1 MKGVGERRQEEIYLT
16 GARGEPPVI
25 PVGAGLEERA
35 RQSMSARAFAYV
47 AGGAGL
53 ESTVAANR
61 TAFERLRIVPRVLRD
76 VSTRDTSV
84 SLFGTTLSTPLLLA
98 PVGVLELVHADAD
111 LAVARAAAA
120 EGVPMIFSNQA
131 SIPMEECAA
140 AMGDS
145 PRWFQLYWSTSN
157 DLVASL
163 VSRAEKAGCTA
174 IVATLDTTLFGWRP
188 RDLDLGHLPFIEGKG
203 LAQYTSDPVFNA
215 LVDEAEAPP
224 LGPPSLAGLQTLF
237 SLARAFPGS
246 FLGNLRSPRPRAAV
260 RLFTEIYSRPSLQWS
275 DLAFLRELT
284 SLPILLKGVLHPDDA
299 RAALDHGVDGLVVS
313 THGGRQV
320 DGAIASV
327 DALPDVVAA
336 VEGRIPVLLD
346 SGIRSGADVFK
357 ALSLGATAVLVGRPY
372 VYGLAIAGEDGV
384 RQVLR
389 NLAADFDLTLGLA
402 GCVSVAD
409 LSPDYLSRVS

>member
-1 MKGVGERRQEEIYLT
+1 
-16 GARGEPPVI
+16 
-25 PVGAGLEERA
+25 
-35 RQSMSARAFAYV
+35 MSARAFAYV

-131 SIPMEECAA
+131 SISMEECAA

-203 LAQYTSDPVFNA
+203 LAQYTSDPVFTA
-215 LVDEAEAPP
+215 LVDGAEAPP
-224 LGPPSLAGLQTLF
+224 LGPPSLA
-237 SLARAFPGS
+237 
-246 FLGNLRSPRPRAAV
+246 
-260 RLFTEIYSRPSLQWS
+260 
-275 DLAFLRELT
+275 
-284 SLPILLKGVLHPDDA
+284 
-299 RAALDHGVDGLVVS
+299 
-313 THGGRQV
+313 
-320 DGAIASV
+320 
-327 DALPDVVAA
+327 
-336 VEGRIPVLLD
+336 
-346 SGIRSGADVFK
+346 
-357 ALSLGATAVLVGRPY
+357 
-372 VYGLAIAGEDGV
+372 
-384 RQVLR
+384 
-389 NLAADFDLTLGLA
+389 
-402 GCVSVAD
+402 
-409 LSPDYLSRVS
+409 